1 MSHDIEVE
9 QDNRR
14 EHARLSLRRD
24 PEQPLVLACDGIP
37 ARLVKPHWL
46 RDKVLGIGSLKDVS
60 VGGCGLI
67 SAAPLAMDSVLQLEV
82 GELSMPCKVV
92 RKSPV
97 QGALHFYGLRW
108 QAMEQD
114 QLLALYSAISR
125 LKSKRDGR

>member
-1 MSHDIEVE
+1 MSDEQQCVE
-9 QDNRR
+9 DNRR
-14 EHARLSLRRD
+14 AHARLSLRDD

-37 ARLVKPHWL
+37 ARLIKPHWF
-46 RDKVLGIGSLKDVS
+46 RDKVLGLGSLKDVS

-67 SAAPLAMDSVLQLEV
+67 SAAPIEMDTQVQLEI
-82 GELSMPCKVV
+82 GELLLPCRVV

-97 QGALHFYGLRW
+97 QGALHFYGLSW
-108 QAMEQD
+108 EEMEKT

>member
-1 MSHDIEVE
+1 MSDE
-9 QDNRR
+9 QRVAEDNRR
-14 EHARLSLRRD
+14 AHARLSLRRD

-37 ARLVKPHWL
+37 ARLVKPHWF

-67 SAAPLAMDSVLQLEV
+67 SAAPVDMDTLVQLEV
-82 GELSMPCKVV
+82 GEMSLPCRVV
-92 RKSPV
+92 RKSLV

-108 QAMEQD
+108 EAMEQT

-125 LKSKRDGR
+125 LKSKREGR